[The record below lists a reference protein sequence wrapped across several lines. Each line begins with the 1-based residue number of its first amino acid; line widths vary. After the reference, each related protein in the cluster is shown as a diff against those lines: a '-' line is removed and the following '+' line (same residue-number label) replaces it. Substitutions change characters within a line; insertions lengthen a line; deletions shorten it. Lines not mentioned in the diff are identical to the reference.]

1 MVDIKGNAG
10 GLYRGPDAKPDW
22 LHRMRYQDSIMSG
35 DLIVWPAPPF
45 QGSVNLVW
53 RNFSPHIEKKY
64 RSQRLLMNYSALR
77 TAYTMAKHLA
87 IDLDRVADGH
97 GRKPPTTPGRGRTL
111 CHHILQYNGGRL
123 ECRLWVIVNSAG
135 QLHKLWLAN
144 FPLHSTE
151 GRAIIFG
158 PQIDALLSLMEVIKL

>member
-1 MVDIKGNAG
+1 MVDQTGNG
-10 GLYRGPDAKPDW
+10 GGQHRSPDVKQDW
-22 LHRMRYQDSIMSG
+22 LHRVRYQDKIMSG

-53 RNFSPHIEKKY
+53 RNFSPHIGKKQ
-64 RSQRLLMNYSALR
+64 RSQRLLMNYSALK
-77 TAYTMAKHLA
+77 TASTMAKHLA
-87 IDLDRVADGH
+87 VDLDGIAEGQ
-97 GRKPPTTPGRGRTL
+97 GRKPPSVPGKGRTL

-123 ECRLWVIVNSAG
+123 ESRLSAIVNPTG

-144 FPLHSTE
+144 FPLHASE

-158 PQIDALLSLMEVIKL
+158 PQIDALLSLMQVIKF

>member
-1 MVDIKGNAG
+1 MVDSTGTPNGN
-10 GLYRGPDAKPDW
+10 YRGPDVKPDW
-22 LHRMRYQDSIMSG
+22 LHRIRYKDTIMSG

-53 RNFSPHIEKKY
+53 RNFSPHVEKKY
-64 RSQRLLMNYSALR
+64 RSQRLLMNYSALL
-77 TAYTMAKHLA
+77 TSSIMAKHLA
-87 IDLDRVADGH
+87 IDLDGVADGQ

-123 ECRLWVIVNSAG
+123 ECRLWVIANSTG
-135 QLHKLWLAN
+135 QLLKLWLAN
-144 FPLHSTE
+144 FPLYATE

-158 PQIDALLSLMEVIKL
+158 PQIDAFLSLMQGIKL